1 MRPADGALRHGS
13 FREKLDLVPAPRWV
27 VRVGLVVLAGIV
39 IYGALTQLVA
49 PWERVLGIALGVGVP
64 GLLLTVHGRATV
76 SDGVLRLNLFP
87 FWRTTLALREVATL
101 DRIQVRPLAQM
112 GVLGLGH
119 IEGATVLAL
128 RPGEAVRVT
137 MRDDRRYAV
146 VVQHPDALLAAVR
159 AARPD
164 L

>member
-1 MRPADGALRHGS
+1 MRQEVPDGVPA
-13 FREKLDLVPAPRWV
+13 FREKLDLAPALRWV
-27 VRVGLVVLAGIV
+27 VRVGLVVLAGIMV
-39 IYGALTQLVA
+39 FGALTQPVA
-49 PWERVLGIALGVGVP
+49 PWERALVLALGVGVT
-64 GLLLTVHGRATV
+64 GLLLTVHGRVTV
-76 SDGVLRLNLFP
+76 SDGSLRLSLFP
-87 FWRTTLALREVATL
+87 FWRTTLALHEVATV
-101 DRIQVRPLAQM
+101 DRVQVRPLAQM

-119 IEGATVLAL
+119 IDGATVLAL